1 MEIEPINYPEKESQ
15 TDAAIKLDAIF
26 RALPDLLLSMDS
38 NGQVLSYQA
47 GRSLSLYLL
56 PADLAGRQMLSIL
69 PPDVGHKFTQSFQ
82 VAILTGKVVS
92 MDYQLQGPEGPR
104 WFEARLVPSVDSRL
118 IAVIRDVTER
128 VNATEQ
134 VRHNLQ
140 RLSALHSIDAA
151 INSSFDLHVILSV
164 ILRQVTGQLGVD
176 AADILLLN
184 QRTRMLEFAAGHG
197 FRTFNLQPAA
207 VMIGQGYAGTAALER
222 RTVSIPALDE
232 AHAGS
237 LFSPGMARENFASYY
252 AIPLITKGQVEGVME
267 IYHRTILKPADDW
280 FEFLATLAGTT
291 GVAIDSA
298 SLFQDLQ
305 RSNVDLSMAY
315 DTAIESW
322 ARALELSGRE
332 TQAHTQRVAHWTVQ
346 LANEMHVDEKDFND
360 LRRGAL
366 LHDIGKLVIP
376 ENILNKTG
384 ILDNS
389 EWEITKS
396 HSRQGYELLS
406 SIKNLSAALDIPRC
420 HHERWDGS
428 GYPEG
433 LRGERIP
440 LAARI
445 FAVVDVHDALLS
457 ERPYRPAWT
466 QHAARAYLQ
475 EQSGILFDPQVVT
488 TFLKIA
494 GDYQVQVASLGLVL

>member
-1 MEIEPINYPEKESQ
+1 MEIEAINYPEKDSQ
-15 TDAAIKLDAIF
+15 AEAAIKLDAIF

-38 NGQVLSYQA
+38 SGRILSYQA
-47 GRSLSLYLL
+47 GNSLSLYLL
-56 PADLAGRQMLSIL
+56 PADLVGMQVQAVL
-69 PPDVGHKFTQSFQ
+69 PPDVAQKFSKSFDEALQ
-82 VAILTGKVVS
+82 TGNVVS
-92 MDYQLQGPEGPR
+92 LDYQLKGPEGQR
-104 WFEARLVPSVDSRL
+104 WFEARLVPSVESRL

-151 INSSFDLHVILSV
+151 INSSFDLHVILAV
-164 ILRQVTGQLGVD
+164 ILRQITGQLGVD

-197 FRTFNLQPAA
+197 FRTYNLAPAA

-222 RTVSIPALDE
+222 RTVSVPALD
-232 AHAGS
+232 GQQVSS
-237 LFSPGMARENFASYY
+237 LFSPGLARENFASYY
-252 AIPLITKGQVEGVME
+252 AIPLITKGQVEGVLE
-267 IYHRTILKPADDW
+267 IYHRTLLKPTDDW

-298 SLFQDLQ
+298 SLFRDLQ
-305 RSNVDLSMAY
+305 RSNVELTLAY

-322 ARALELSGRE
+322 ARALEASGRE

-346 LANEMHVDEKDFND
+346 LASELHVDEREFND

-376 ENILNKTG
+376 ENILNKPG
-384 ILDNS
+384 SLDS
-389 EWEITKS
+389 REWEITKS
-396 HSRQGYELLS
+396 HPRLGYELLS
-406 SIKNLSAALDIPRC
+406 PIKNLSAALDIPLR

-428 GYPEG
+428 GYPDG
-433 LRGERIP
+433 LRGDRIP

-457 ERPYRPAWT
+457 DRPYRPAWT
-466 QHAARAYLQ
+466 KHAARMYLQ
-475 EQSGILFDPQVVT
+475 EQSGILFDPAVVKA
-488 TFLKIA
+488 FLNIV
-494 GDYQVQVASLGLVL
+494 GDYQVDSPGLVL

>member
-1 MEIEPINYPEKESQ
+1 MEIEKLTTPEKESRAE
-15 TDAAIKLDAIF
+15 AAIKLDAIF
-26 RALPDLLLSMDS
+26 RALPDLLLSMDFS
-38 NGQVLSYQA
+38 GRILSYQA
-47 GRSLSLYLL
+47 GKSLSLYLL
-56 PADLAGRQMLSIL
+56 PAELVGMQMQAIL
-69 PPDVGHKFTQSFQ
+69 PPDVAQKFTGSFKEALQ
-82 VAILTGKVVS
+82 TGDVVS
-92 MDYQLQGPEGPR
+92 FDYQLKGPEGQR

-134 VRHNLQ
+134 VRRNLQ

-151 INSSFDLHVILSV
+151 INSSFDLHVILAV
-164 ILRQVTGQLGVD
+164 ILRQITGQLGVD

-197 FRTFNLQPAA
+197 FRTYNLAPAA

-222 RTVSIPALDE
+222 RTVSIPAINE
-232 AHAGS
+232 AQAQS
-237 LFSPGMARENFASYY
+237 LFLPGLTHETFASYY
-252 AIPLITKGQVEGVME
+252 AIPLITKGQVEGVLE
-267 IYHRTILKPADDW
+267 IYHRTILKPSDDW

-298 SLFQDLQ
+298 SLFRDLQ
-305 RSNVDLSMAY
+305 RSNVELTLAY

-322 ARALELSGRE
+322 ARALEACGRE
-332 TQAHTQRVAHWTVQ
+332 TQAHTQRVAHWTIQ
-346 LANEMHVDEKDFND
+346 LAGELHVDEMEFND

-376 ENILNKTG
+376 ENILNKPG
-384 ILDNS
+384 ILDER
-389 EWEITKS
+389 EWEITRS
-396 HSRQGYELLS
+396 HPRLGYELLS
-406 SIKNLSAALDIPRC
+406 PIKNLSTALDIPLR

-428 GYPEG
+428 GYPDG
-433 LRGERIP
+433 LRGDRIP

-457 ERPYRPAWT
+457 DRPYRPAWT
-466 QHAARAYLQ
+466 KHAARVYLQ
-475 EQSGILFDPQVVT
+475 EQSGILFDPAVVKA
-488 TFLKIA
+488 FLNIV
-494 GDYQVQVASLGLVL
+494 GDYQVDPPGLVL